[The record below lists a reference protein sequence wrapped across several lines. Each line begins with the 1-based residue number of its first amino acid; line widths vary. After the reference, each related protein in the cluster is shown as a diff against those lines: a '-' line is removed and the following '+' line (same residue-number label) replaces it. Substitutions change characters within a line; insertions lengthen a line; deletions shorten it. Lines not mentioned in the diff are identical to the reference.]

1 MSKIPE
7 DHHGSELTLKLLTS
21 SGSHGSYHR
30 WPHWAEIGNAVILHL
45 GPFASIMAVL
55 IINIF
60 HPLLKN
66 CFIKT
71 PILC

>member
-1 MSKIPE
+1 LNVKNTRRPSWFRTYI
-7 DHHGSELTLKLLTS
+7 
-21 SGSHGSYHR
+21 
-30 WPHWAEIGNAVILHL
+30 EIVDQFRQLWQLITGGPTGLGEAVILHL